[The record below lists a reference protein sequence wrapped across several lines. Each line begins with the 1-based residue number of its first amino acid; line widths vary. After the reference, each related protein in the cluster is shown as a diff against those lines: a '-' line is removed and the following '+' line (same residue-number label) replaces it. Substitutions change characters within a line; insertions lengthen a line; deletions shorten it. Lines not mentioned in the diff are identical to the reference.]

1 MNDEPEDRKLLELG
15 RELSEHLLCRSD
27 RRDSEAL
34 FQARQRALLA
44 IASRERAPSRR
55 GGWLA
60 ATAVA
65 GVAALSVVMILR
77 LWDGASPQGRPDEHA
92 AFLAKNLM
100 EDEAPWHENLDMLQ
114 NMDFTL
120 WLDMAD
126 PEDAG

>member
-1 MNDEPEDRKLLELG
+1 MNDEPEEKELLELG
-15 RELSEHLLCRSD
+15 RELSEHLLRRTEERD
-27 RRDSEAL
+27 REAL
-34 FQARQRALLA
+34 FQARQRALLTTV
-44 IASRERAPSRR
+44 SRERAPSRR

-60 ATAVA
+60 ATAAA
-65 GVAALSVVMILR
+65 GVAALGIVMVAHV
-77 LWDGASPQGRPDEHA
+77 WDGVSPPGHPDGRE